1 MIVLKNNGF
10 KHLIN
15 PRTLLLMC
23 VDVFVLF
30 CAYLFSLI
38 LCYSIQESADVLL
51 AARLDF
57 GNPSA
62 LIFSASSFVALCIVF
77 MSIFG
82 VYRNIVTFSLESSVI
97 KCILGVGAGS
107 FFAAIINYYVLYNRT
122 YNMFTAISTLSFGL
136 LFVCFERII
145 YSFVNS
151 RVSMHVKYR
160 QGKRC
165 LIIGA
170 GFAGQTVLKEMFH
183 SKTNDMAPVCF
194 VDDDANKINRNIS
207 NIPVYG
213 PMELLPALCKK
224 HNIETIIFA
233 IPSCSEERRE
243 TILSLCSRSGCEIIE
258 MPSLFELSTTVSFI
272 PQLKTVDV
280 DKLLNRDVVKV
291 DNSGCKDFVTDKTV
305 MVTGV
310 GSIGSELCR
319 QIVTFSPKKL
329 VMVDIYEN
337 NAYDVQQELVNK
349 GYGDLIEVEIA
360 SVRDFDKMQSV
371 FKQYKPDVVFHA
383 AAHKHVPLME
393 HNPEEAIKN
402 NVVGTYNVAQLCK
415 SFEVAK
421 MVLISTDKAVNPTN
435 VMGAS
440 KRCCEMI
447 MQYMAQSPSSTA
459 FSAVR
464 FGNVLG
470 SNGSVIPLFCSQIEA
485 GGPVT
490 VTHPDIIRY
499 FMTIPEAVSLVLK
512 AGEMSKGG
520 EIYVLNMGNPVKI
533 TTLAENLIKMYGY
546 EPYTEM
552 PIKFVGLRPGEK
564 LFEELLMSE
573 ENLKTTENK
582 KIFIGNQIQID
593 PEQLEQNLDKI
604 VEIARSNDKESVV
617 SYLHEMVPTVKEPE
631 LVN

>member
-1 MIVLKNNGF
+1 MNNSRF
-10 KHLIN
+10 KHLLN

-23 VDVFVLF
+23 ADAFVLL
-30 CAYLFSLI
+30 CSYLLSLI

-62 LIFSASSFVALCIVF
+62 LVFSAASYVLLCMIF
-77 MSIFG
+77 MSAFG
-82 VYRNIVTFSLESSVI
+82 VYRNIVTFSLESSVV
-97 KCILGVGAGS
+97 KCIFGIGTGS
-107 FFAAIINYYVLYNRT
+107 FFAATINYYLLYNRT
-122 YNMFTAISTLSFGL
+122 YNLFTAFSTLSFGL
-136 LFVCFERII
+136 LFVCLERII
-145 YSFVNS
+145 YSYINS
-151 RVSMHVKYR
+151 RVSMHVKFR
-160 QGKRC
+160 KGKRC

-170 GFAGQTVLKEMFH
+170 GYAGQTVLKEIFH
-183 SKTNDMAPVCF
+183 SKDSNYAPVCF
-194 VDDDANKINRNIS
+194 VDDDPGKINRHIS
-207 NIPVYG
+207 NVPVYG
-213 PMELLPALCKK
+213 PVMLLPALCKK
-224 HNIETIIFA
+224 HNIQTIIFA

-243 TILSLCSRSGCEIIE
+243 TILSMCSRSGCEIVE
-258 MPSLFELSTTVSFI
+258 MPSIFELSTTVSFI
-272 PQLKTVDV
+272 PQFKTVDV

-291 DNSGCKDFVTDKTV
+291 DNSGCKDFITNKTV

-319 QIVTFSPKKL
+319 QIVTFAPKKL

-349 GYGDLIEVEIA
+349 GHSDIIEVEIA
-360 SVRDFDKMQSV
+360 SVRDYDKMESI
-371 FKQYKPDVVFHA
+371 FEQYKPDVVFHA

-393 HNPEEAIKN
+393 HNPEEAVKN

-415 SFEVAK
+415 KFEVAK

-447 MQYMAQSPSSTA
+447 MQYMAQSPSATA

-512 AGEMSKGG
+512 AGEMSQGG

-533 TTLAENLIKMYGY
+533 TTLAENLIRMYGY

-582 KIFIGNQIQID
+582 KIFIGNQIHID
-593 PEQLEQNLDKI
+593 PKQLEENLDAIIKI
-604 VEIARSNDKESVV
+604 AQSNNKESVV
-617 SYLHEMVPTVKEPE
+617 SYLHEMAPTFKEPE
-631 LVN
+631 LIQ

>member
-1 MIVLKNNGF
+1 MNNAGF
-10 KHLIN
+10 KKRINIRSLI
-15 PRTLLLMC
+15 LMC
-23 VDVFVLF
+23 ADTLVLLF
-30 CAYLFSLI
+30 SYLLSLI
-38 LCYSIQESADVLL
+38 LCYSIQESADAPL
-51 AARLDF
+51 AAHLDF

-62 LIFSASSFVALCIVF
+62 LIFSAVSYVFLCLFF
-77 MSIFG
+77 MWIFG
-82 VYRNIVTFSLESSVI
+82 VYRNIVTFSLEISVI
-97 KCILGVGAGS
+97 KCILGVGCGS
-107 FFAAIINYYVLYNRT
+107 FFAAIINFYLLANRT
-122 YNMFTAISTLSFGL
+122 YNLFTAFCSLAFGL
-136 LFVCFERII
+136 LFVCLERII
-145 YSFVNS
+145 YSFINS
-151 RVSMHVKYR
+151 RVSVHMKYR
-160 QGKRC
+160 TGKRC

-170 GFAGQTVLKEMFH
+170 GYAGQTVLKEIFH
-183 SKTNDMAPVCF
+183 SKANNYAPICF
-194 VDDDANKINRNIS
+194 VDDDPGKIGRFVS
-207 NIPVYG
+207 SVPVYG
-213 PMELLPALCKK
+213 PMMILPELCKK
-224 HNIETIIFA
+224 QNIQTIIFA
-233 IPSCSEERRE
+233 IPSISEERRN
-243 TILSLCSRSGCEIIE
+243 TILSLCSRTGCEIIE
-258 MPSLFELSTTVSFI
+258 MPSILELSATVNI
-272 PQLKTVDV
+272 MPQLKTVDV
-280 DKLLNRDVVKV
+280 DKLLNREVVQV
-291 DNSGCKDFVTDKTV
+291 DNSGCKDFIKDKTV

-319 QIVTFSPKKL
+319 QIISYAPNKL

-337 NAYDVQQELVNK
+337 DAYDLQQELVNK
-349 GYGDLIEVEIA
+349 GFADKIAVEIA
-360 SVRDFDKMQSV
+360 SVRDYDKMESI
-371 FKQYKPDVVFHA
+371 FECYKPNTVFHA

-402 NVVGTYNVAQLCK
+402 NVVGTYNVARLCK
-415 SFEVAK
+415 KFDVAK

-447 MQYMAQSPSSTA
+447 MQYMAQDPKNTA

-533 TTLAENLIKMYGY
+533 VTLAENLIRMYGY
-546 EPYTEM
+546 EPYTDM

-582 KIFIGNQIQID
+582 KIFIGNQIHID
-593 PEQLEQNLDKI
+593 PEQLKKNLEAITKI
-604 VEIARSNDKESVV
+604 AKTNDKESVV
-617 SYLHEMVPTVKEPE
+617 SYLHEMVPTFKEPE
-631 LVN
+631 ITK

>member
-1 MIVLKNNGF
+1 MVLNSNRF
-10 KHLIN
+10 KHYFN

-23 VDVFVLF
+23 ADSLVL
-30 CAYLFSLI
+30 LFSYLLSFI
-38 LCYSIQESADVLL
+38 FCYSLQESTDTLL

-57 GNPSA
+57 GNPAA
-62 LIFSASSFVALCIVF
+62 LIISAVSSVLLCMLF
-77 MSIFG
+77 MSVFG
-82 VYRNIVTFSLESSVI
+82 VYRNIISFSLESSVI
-97 KCILGVGAGS
+97 RCILGVGCGG
-107 FFAAIINYYVLYNRT
+107 FFATVLNYYLLQNKT
-122 YNMFTAISTLSFGL
+122 YNLFTAFAYFSLSL
-136 LFVCFERII
+136 LFVCLERII
-145 YSFVNS
+145 YAYVNS
-151 RVSMHVKYR
+151 RVSMHVKFR
-160 QGKRC
+160 KGKRC

-170 GFAGQTVLKEMFH
+170 GYAGQTVLKEIFH
-183 SKTNDMAPVCF
+183 SKENDFAPICF
-194 VDDDANKINRNIS
+194 ADDDSNKIGYHIS

-213 PMELLPALCKK
+213 PMILLPELCKK
-224 HNIETIIFA
+224 HNIQTIIFA
-233 IPSCSEERRE
+233 IPSCSEERRSS
-243 TILSLCSRSGCEIIE
+243 ILSICSCTGCEIIE
-258 MPSLFELSTTVSFI
+258 MPSIFELSTTINFI

-291 DNSGCKDFVTDKTV
+291 DNSGCKDFITGKTI

-337 NAYDVQQELVNK
+337 NAYDIQQELVNK
-349 GYGDLIEVEIA
+349 GYAEIIDVEIA
-360 SVRDFDKMQSV
+360 SVRDYDKIEAV
-371 FKQYKPDVVFHA
+371 FEQYRPDAVFHA

-415 SFEVAK
+415 KYKVAK

-447 MQYMAQSPSSTA
+447 IQYMAQSPSDTA

-512 AGEMSKGG
+512 AGEMSTGG
-520 EIYVLNMGNPVKI
+520 EIYVLNMGSPIKI
-533 TTLAENLIKMYGY
+533 TTLAENLIRMYGY

-552 PIKFVGLRPGEK
+552 PIEFVGLRPGEK

-593 PEQLEQNLDKI
+593 PKQLEENLDAI
-604 VEIARSNDKESVV
+604 INIARSNNKESVV
-617 SYLHEMVPTVKEPE
+617 SYLHEMVPTFKEPQ
-631 LVN
+631 LIK

>member
-1 MIVLKNNGF
+1 MNKSGLK
-10 KHLIN
+10 HHIN

-23 VDVFVLF
+23 ADSLVLLF
-30 CAYLFSLI
+30 SYLLSLI
-38 LCYSIQESADVLL
+38 LCYSIQESADIVLAAPLEFGNLSALVLSAASYVLL
-51 AARLDF
+51 
-57 GNPSA
+57 
-62 LIFSASSFVALCIVF
+62 CMVF

-82 VYRNIVTFSLESSVI
+82 VYRNITTFSLESSVI
-97 KCILGVGAGS
+97 KCVLGVGAGS
-107 FFAAIINYYVLYNRT
+107 FFATIINYFLLENKTYNRL
-122 YNMFTAISTLSFGL
+122 TAICTVTFGL
-136 LFVCFERII
+136 LLVCLTRIVYAFV
-145 YSFVNS
+145 SS
-151 RVSMHVKYR
+151 RVGMHIKYR
-160 QGKRC
+160 NGKRC

-170 GFAGQTVLKEMFH
+170 GYAGQTVLKEIYH
-183 SKTNDMAPVCF
+183 SKDSSYAPICF
-194 VDDDANKINRNIS
+194 VDDDPGKISRYIS
-207 NIPVYG
+207 SIPVYG
-213 PMELLPALCKK
+213 PMMILPELCKK
-224 HNIETIIFA
+224 QNIQVIIFA
-233 IPSCSEERRE
+233 IPSISEERRE
-243 TILSLCSRSGCEIIE
+243 TILSLCSHTGCEVIE
-258 MPSLFELSTTVSFI
+258 MPSLLELSPAVKFM
-272 PQLKTVDV
+272 PQLKTVNV
-280 DKLLNRDVVKV
+280 DKLLNREVVEV
-291 DNSGCKDFVTDKTV
+291 DNSGCKDFITGKTI

-319 QIVTFSPKKL
+319 QIISYYPKKL

-337 NAYDVQQELVNK
+337 NAYDLQQELVNK
-349 GYGDLIEVEIA
+349 GFADKIEVEIA
-360 SVRDFDKMQSV
+360 SVRDFDKMESI
-371 FKQYKPDVVFHA
+371 FECYKPDVVFHA

-402 NVVGTYNVAQLCK
+402 NVVGTYNVARLCK
-415 SFEVAK
+415 KFKVAK

-447 MQYMAQSPSSTA
+447 MQYMAQNPDKTA

-533 TTLAENLIKMYGY
+533 TTLAENLIRMYGY
-546 EPYTEM
+546 EPYVDM

-564 LFEELLMSE
+564 LYEELLMSE

-582 KIFIGNQIQID
+582 KIFIGNQIHID
-593 PEQLEQNLDKI
+593 PELLEKNLDAITKI
-604 VEIARSNDKESVV
+604 AKTNDKASVV
-617 SYLHEMVPTVKEPE
+617 SYLHEMVPTFKEPE
-631 LVN
+631 ITE